1 MVNWCNHCVD
11 MTQFKNFRGVSHI
24 FLSLATMSKK
34 GTIPANYKMMLEKGD
49 KIYHPGIS
57 VDCTILGFHENVL
70 KVLLLKVNQST
81 KWALPGGFIYKE
93 ETIEKAAYRVL
104 QERTGVE
111 NIFLQQFNAFGDP
124 HRSDPIIHQN
134 KYQEF
139 GIKIPKDNWL
149 LQRFIT
155 IGFYAL
161 IDFTEVDL
169 SNEHSKEG
177 AEWID
182 INKLN
187 NLMMDH
193 EAIVLKALESL
204 RTQLAYLPIGR
215 NLLPKKFTMPE
226 LQKLYETILDQ
237 KLDRRNF
244 QRKMIGF
251 GILNKLTE
259 TRKGGAHK
267 APFLYTFND
276 KKYQKALKEGLYGS
290 W

>member
-1 MVNWCNHCVD
+1 M
-11 MTQFKNFRGVSHI
+11 
-24 FLSLATMSKK
+24 AKK
-34 GTIPANYKMMLEKGD
+34 ATIPASYTTLLEKGD
-49 KIYHPGIS
+49 KLYHPGIS
-57 VDCTILGFHENVL
+57 VDCTIFGFHENIL
-70 KVLLLKVNQST
+70 KVLLLKVKQVN
-81 KWALPGGFIYKE
+81 KWALPGGFIFKN
-93 ETIEKAAYRVL
+93 ETIENAAYRVL
-104 QERTGVE
+104 QERTGVK
-111 NIFLQQFNAFGDP
+111 NIFLQQFNAFGEP
-124 HRSDPIIHQN
+124 NRSDSTIHQTR
-134 KYQEF
+134 YMDY

-149 LQRFIT
+149 LQRFVT

-161 IDFTEVDL
+161 IDFTEVNL
-169 SNEHSKEG
+169 ENAIINEG

-193 EAIVLKALESL
+193 ENIVFKALEAL

-226 LQKLYETILDQ
+226 LQKLYETILGQ

>member
-1 MVNWCNHCVD
+1 M
-11 MTQFKNFRGVSHI
+11 
-24 FLSLATMSKK
+24 AKK
-34 GTIPANYKMMLEKGD
+34 DLIPASLKTILEKGD
-49 KIYHPGIS
+49 KIYQPGIS
-57 VDCTILGFHENVL
+57 VDCAIFGFHENIL
-70 KVLLLKVNQST
+70 KVLLLKVPNT
-81 KWALPGGFIYKE
+81 NKRALPGGFIYKE
-93 ETIEKAAYRVL
+93 ETIDQAAYRVL
-104 QERTGVE
+104 QERTGVK

-124 HRSDPIIHQN
+124 KRSDVTIHQN
-134 KYQEF
+134 RYQAF

-161 IDFTEVDL
+161 IDFTEVNLDTAAK
-169 SNEHSKEG
+169 NEG

-182 INKLN
+182 INNIN

>member
-1 MVNWCNHCVD
+1 VAL
-11 MTQFKNFRGVSHI
+11 I
-24 FLSLATMSKK
+24 FLNMAIKA
-34 GTIPANYKMMLEKGD
+34 TIPLKQKTLLEKGD
-49 KIYHPGIS
+49 KLYHPGIS
-57 VDCTILGFHENVL
+57 VDCTIFGFHENML
-70 KVLLLKVNQST
+70 KVLLLKVKQSD
-81 KWALPGGFIYKE
+81 KWGLPGGFIFKN
-93 ETIEKAAYRVL
+93 ETIENAAYRVL
-104 QERTGVE
+104 QERTGVA
-111 NIFLQQFNAFGDP
+111 NIFLQQFNTFGEP
-124 HRSDPIIHQN
+124 HRSDSSIHQAR
-134 KYQEF
+134 YLGY

-169 SNEHSKEG
+169 EDAIINEG

-182 INKLN
+182 INKLD

-193 EAIVLKALESL
+193 ESIVLKALEAL

-226 LQKLYETILDQ
+226 LQKLYETILGQ
-237 KLDRRNF
+237 QLDRRNF

>member
-1 MVNWCNHCVD
+1 
-11 MTQFKNFRGVSHI
+11 MTQYKNFRGVSQI
-24 FLSLATMSKK
+24 FLPLTTMAKK
-34 GTIPANYKMMLEKGD
+34 GQLPANFKALLEKGD
-49 KIYHPGIS
+49 QIYQPGIS
-57 VDCTILGFHENVL
+57 VDCTIFGFHENVL
-70 KVLLLKVNQST
+70 KVLLLQVKQSN
-81 KWALPGGFIYKE
+81 KWALPGGFIFKD
-93 ETIEKAAYRVL
+93 ETIDKAAYRVL

-124 HRSDPIIHQN
+124 HRSDPTIHQN
-134 KYQEF
+134 RYLEY
-139 GIKIPKDNWL
+139 GIKIPKGNWL

-169 SNEHSKEG
+169 EDAKRTEG

-182 INKLN
+182 INKLSD
-187 NLMMDH
+187 LMMDH

-251 GILNKLTE
+251 GILNKLSE

>member
-1 MVNWCNHCVD
+1 M
-11 MTQFKNFRGVSHI
+11 
-24 FLSLATMSKK
+24 AKK
-34 GTIPANYKMMLEKGD
+34 QSIPLHLKTLLEKGD
-49 KIYHPGIS
+49 QLYQSGIS
-57 VDCTILGFHENVL
+57 IDCAIFGFHENAL
-70 KVLLLKVNQST
+70 KVLLLKLSPS
-81 KWALPGGFIYKE
+81 KKFALPGGFILKN
-93 ETIEKAAYRVL
+93 ETIEKAAHRVL

-111 NIFLQQFNAFGDP
+111 NIFLQQFNAFGEP
-124 HRSDPIIHQN
+124 NRSDPSIHQN
-134 KYQEF
+134 KYLEL
-139 GIKIPKDNWL
+139 GIKLPKEHWL

-155 IGFYAL
+155 IGFFAL
-161 IDFTEVDL
+161 IDFSEIKI
-169 SNEHSKEG
+169 SKGSMDVG
-177 AEWID
+177 AEWVD
-182 INKLN
+182 INKMH
-187 NLMMDH
+187 NLIMDH
-193 EAIVLKALESL
+193 ENIILKALETL

-226 LQKLYETILDQ
+226 LQKLYETILGKQ
-237 KLDRRNF
+237 LDRRNF

>member
-1 MVNWCNHCVD
+1 
-11 MTQFKNFRGVSHI
+11 
-24 FLSLATMSKK
+24 MSKK
-34 GTIPANYKMMLEKGD
+34 AKIPPSLKAILEKGD
-49 KIYHPGIS
+49 KIYQAGIS
-57 VDCTILGFHENVL
+57 VDCTIFGFHEQTL
-70 KVLLLKVNQST
+70 KVLLLKQKHIN
-81 KWALPGGFIYKE
+81 KWALPGGFIFKD
-93 ETIEKAAYRVL
+93 ETIDQAAVRVL
-104 QERTGVE
+104 QDRTGVS
-111 NIFLQQFNAFGDP
+111 NIFLQQFNAFGNP
-124 HRSDPIIHQN
+124 SRSDASVHQAR
-134 KYQEF
+134 YQEF
-139 GIKIPKDNWL
+139 GIKVPKENWL
-149 LQRFIT
+149 MQRFIT
-155 IGFYAL
+155 IGYYAL
-161 IDFTEVDL
+161 IDFTEVKLGAVSLEEGCEWVDITKL
-169 SNEHSKEG
+169 S
-177 AEWID
+177 
-182 INKLN
+182 

-193 EAIVLKALESL
+193 QMIILKALETL

>member
-1 MVNWCNHCVD
+1 VN
-11 MTQFKNFRGVSHI
+11 K
-24 FLSLATMSKK
+24 LSTKGFNIMSKK
-34 GTIPANYKMMLEKGD
+34 KSIPANIKSDLEKGD
-49 KIYHPGIS
+49 KIYQPGIS
-57 VDCTILGFHENVL
+57 VDCTIFGFHENVL
-70 KVLLLKVNQST
+70 KVLLLKIKHSN
-81 KWALPGGFIYKE
+81 KWALPGGFIYKD
-93 ETIEKAAYRVL
+93 ETIENAAYRVL
-104 QERTGVE
+104 QERTGVD
-111 NIFLQQFNAFGDP
+111 NIFLQQFNAFSDP
-124 HRSDPIIHQN
+124 DRSDITIHQN
-134 KYQEF
+134 RYLEY

-169 SNEHSKEG
+169 GDAISNEG
-177 AEWID
+177 AEWVD
-182 INKLN
+182 INKLS

-193 EAIVLKALESL
+193 ETIVLKALESL

>member
-1 MVNWCNHCVD
+1 MAKKAPLPNN
-11 MTQFKNFRGVSHI
+11 FKVV
-24 FLSLATMSKK
+24 
-34 GTIPANYKMMLEKGD
+34 LEKGD
-49 KIYHPGIS
+49 KIYQPGIS
-57 VDCTILGFHENVL
+57 VDCAIFGFHENIL
-70 KVLLLKVNQST
+70 KVLLLKVTQSN
-81 KWALPGGFIYKE
+81 KLALPGGFIYKE
-93 ETIEKAAYRVL
+93 ETIDQAAYRVL
-104 QERTGVE
+104 HERTGVD
-111 NIFLQQFNAFGDP
+111 NIFLQQFNAFGEP
-124 HRSDPIIHQN
+124 YRSDASIHQN
-134 KYQEF
+134 RYLEY

-155 IGFYAL
+155 IGYYAL
-161 IDFTEVDL
+161 IDFTEVKID
-169 SNEHSKEG
+169 HSIPNEG

-182 INKLN
+182 INKLT

-193 EAIVLKALESL
+193 ESIILKALESL

-226 LQKLYETILDQ
+226 LQKLYETILGQ

-244 QRKMIGF
+244 QRKMISF

>member
-1 MVNWCNHCVD
+1 MAN
-11 MTQFKNFRGVSHI
+11 
-24 FLSLATMSKK
+24 KK
-34 GTIPANYKMMLEKGD
+34 QLTPTLKQLLEKGD
-49 KIYHPGIS
+49 KQFQVGLS
-57 VDCTILGFHENVL
+57 VDCAIFGFHENVL
-70 KVLLLKVNQST
+70 KVLVLNVDYIQKL
-81 KWALPGGFIYKE
+81 ALPGGFILKDE
-93 ETIEKAAYRVL
+93 PVEQAAYRVL
-104 QERTGVE
+104 QERTGVH
-111 NIFLQQFNAFGDP
+111 NIFLQQFDVFSAPD
-124 HRSDPIIHQN
+124 RSDASVHQARY
-134 KYQEF
+134 KEF

-149 LQRFIT
+149 VQRFIT
-155 IGFYAL
+155 VGFYAL
-161 IDFTEVDL
+161 VDFTEVKPNPTNADESEDCL
-169 SNEHSKEG
+169 
-177 AEWID
+177 WID
-182 INKLN
+182 ISKLG

-193 EAIVLKALESL
+193 QEIILKALETL

-226 LQKLYETILDQ
+226 LQKLYETILDR

-251 GILNKLTE
+251 GILNKLNE